1 MIAYISGKLTYK
13 DPTAVIIETNGVG
26 YFIKIS
32 LNTYGHIA
40 AAESC
45 KLLTVLNIKEDA
57 HTLYGFFE
65 AEEKRLFLLLTS
77 ISGVGPSI
85 ALMVLSSMQSV
96 EIQTAIANDDIRTLQ
111 NVKGIGLKTAQR
123 IILELKDKINKEN
136 LILVGAAGLTHNIV
150 RAEALSALQTLG
162 IEKKLAEKSVDT
174 LLKENPSA
182 KVEDL
187 IRAALK
193 AR

>member
-65 AEEKRLFLLLTS
+65 AEEKRLFLMLTS

-111 NVKGIGLKTAQR
+111 SVKGIGLKTAQR

>member
-40 AAESC
+40 SAENC
-45 KLLTVLNIKEDA
+45 KLLTVLSIKEDS

-111 NVKGIGLKTAQR
+111 GVKGIGLKTAQR

-162 IEKKLAEKSVDT
+162 IDKKLAEKSVD
-174 LLKENPSA
+174 LILKENPSA

>member
-111 NVKGIGLKTAQR
+111 SVKGIGLKTAQR

>member
-26 YFIKIS
+26 YYIKIS

-111 NVKGIGLKTAQR
+111 SVKGIGLKTAQR

-162 IEKKLAEKSVDT
+162 IEKKLAEKSVDA

>member
-32 LNTYGHIA
+32 LNTYGHIL
-40 AAESC
+40 AAENC
-45 KLLTVLNIKEDA
+45 KLLTVLSIKEDS

-96 EIQTAIANDDIRTLQ
+96 EIQTAIANDDIKTLQ
-111 NVKGIGLKTAQR
+111 SVKGIGLKTAQR

-136 LILVGAAGLTHNIV
+136 LILVGAAGLSHNIV

-162 IEKKLAEKSVDT
+162 IDKKLAEKSVDL

>member
-111 NVKGIGLKTAQR
+111 SVKGIGLKTAQR

-162 IEKKLAEKSVDT
+162 IEKKLAEKSVDA